1 MLDGIDWEILVW
13 VVAGVISGLGEI
25 VTGTFFLVPVAAG
38 AFAAAIVAAL
48 GADTVWVVTVFFV
61 VALVVLAFVF
71 WFAAQS
77 KDDPPATSEGAL
89 RYVGASAAV
98 VADIDSA
105 NAGRVRLGGESWGA
119 LSATGERIETGAYV
133 RVREVRGSSLV
144 VEPE

>member
-1 MLDGIDWEILVW
+1 MLDGIDWEILIW
-13 VVAGVISGLGEI
+13 IVAGVISSFGELI
-25 VTGTFFLVPVAAG
+25 TGTFFLVPVAAG

-77 KDDPPATSEGAL
+77 RDDPPATHEGAL
-89 RYVGASAAV
+89 RYVGAAGAV
-98 VADIDSA
+98 VADIDSVDG
-105 NAGRVRLGGESWGA
+105 GRVRMGGESWRA
-119 LSATGERIETGAYV
+119 LSATGETIETGAFV
-133 RVREVRGSSLV
+133 RVREVRGNALV